1 MPNPVV
7 LSSLVPLHL
16 VENPGIERVLLL
28 VDSVDPV
35 ESLFCSL
42 YWFFWVLQVAIN
54 GFV

>member
-35 ESLFCSL
+35 ESLFFVS
-42 YWFFWVLQVAIN
+42 FGVLMVL
-54 GFV
+54 VVTSS